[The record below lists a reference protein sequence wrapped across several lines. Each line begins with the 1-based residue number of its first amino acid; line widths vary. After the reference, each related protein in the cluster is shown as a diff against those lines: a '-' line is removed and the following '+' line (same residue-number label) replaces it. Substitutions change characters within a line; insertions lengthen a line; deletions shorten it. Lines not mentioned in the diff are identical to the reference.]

1 MDIDGF
7 PLAAISEK
15 SIIDD
20 NPTSIKSTKRYKRA
34 PLRPADSNGGMENGD
49 ISTSKYDPPATL
61 EMSLHSDRSNE
72 PTSLHSERSNEP
84 SSSDID
90 QTRKY
95 NAYEVTSLPD
105 DDSDDN
111 YQPNG
116 KIVSERPSQITSE
129 HTMVSS
135 YTTGAGDND
144 VIEIHQFS
152 SADIDAYLD
161 IYFETLDNRLRRY
174 LGEDEQLQQF
184 RVAMKNR
191 IRKNKFNKK
200 KRNTT
205 FSFIFK

>member
-7 PLAAISEK
+7 PLAKISEK

-20 NPTSIKSTKRYKRA
+20 NPTSIKSTIRHKRA
-34 PLRPADSNGGMENGD
+34 PLRPADSNGRMENGD
-49 ISTSKYDPPATL
+49 ISTSKYSPPPANL
-61 EMSLHSDRSNE
+61 EI
-72 PTSLHSERSNEP
+72 SLHSERSNETTSP
-84 SSSDID
+84 DID
-90 QTRKY
+90 QTRKF

-111 YQPNG
+111 IQSN
-116 KIVSERPSQITSE
+116 KQIVSERPSQITSE
-129 HTMVSS
+129 YENTIVSS
-135 YTTGAGDND
+135 YTTGGGDND

-174 LGEDEQLQQF
+174 IGEDEQLQQF

-191 IRKNKFNKK
+191 IRKNIFDKK
-200 KRNTT
+200 KYN
-205 FSFIFK
+205 FLFFLN

>member
-7 PLAAISEK
+7 PLAKISEK

-20 NPTSIKSTKRYKRA
+20 NPTSIKSTIRHKRA

-49 ISTSKYDPPATL
+49 ISTSKYSPPPANL
-61 EMSLHSDRSNE
+61 EI
-72 PTSLHSERSNEP
+72 SLHSERSNETTSP
-84 SSSDID
+84 DIN
-90 QTRKY
+90 QTRKF

-111 YQPNG
+111 IQSN
-116 KIVSERPSQITSE
+116 KQIISERPSQITSE
-129 HTMVSS
+129 YENTIVSS
-135 YTTGAGDND
+135 YTTGGGDND

-174 LGEDEQLQQF
+174 IGEDEQLQQF

-191 IRKNKFNKK
+191 IRKNIFDKK
-200 KRNTT
+200 K
-205 FSFIFK
+205 

>member
-7 PLAAISEK
+7 PLAKISEK

-20 NPTSIKSTKRYKRA
+20 NPTSIKSTIRHKRA
-34 PLRPADSNGGMENGD
+34 PLRPADSNGRMENGD
-49 ISTSKYDPPATL
+49 ISTSKYSPPPANL
-61 EMSLHSDRSNE
+61 EI
-72 PTSLHSERSNEP
+72 SLHSERSNETTSP
-84 SSSDID
+84 DID
-90 QTRKY
+90 QTRKF

-111 YQPNG
+111 IQSN
-116 KIVSERPSQITSE
+116 KQIVSERPSQITSE
-129 HTMVSS
+129 YENTIVSS
-135 YTTGAGDND
+135 YTTGGGDND

-174 LGEDEQLQQF
+174 IGEDEQLQQF

-191 IRKNKFNKK
+191 IRKN
-200 KRNTT
+200 
-205 FSFIFK
+205 IFDKT